1 MYLYIFE
8 FNTYIY
14 IYTYLY
20 TRIITSMCFTK
31 IVIVDSACGFG
42 TMVHG
47 RMGGMMVGPL
57 AAALRCGGQAS
68 QGAEMLESC
77 EQ

>member
-1 MYLYIFE
+1 MY
-8 FNTYIY
+8 
-14 IYTYLY
+14 
-20 TRIITSMCFTK
+20 CHCG
-31 IVIVDSACGFG
+31 IVLLASG

-57 AAALRCGGQAS
+57 AATLRCGGQAS